1 MLKSCAALVAAA
13 GLVFSVACAQTD
25 AGVSTNVKTK
35 LAADDTV
42 KAYQID
48 VDTRNGVVT
57 LTGTVEN
64 AAAKEQAVTI
74 ARNTDGVRDVVDQIT
89 VGAAATTGDRDDNG
103 LTIDDDAEAQARRGA
118 NEAREEGRE
127 AADAARRGANEV
139 RQEGREAAD
148 AAGRAAERAG
158 DRAGDAANRAG
169 AVVTDAAITSAVKAK
184 FLADASVK
192 GLKIDVDTKDHVV
205 TLNGTVSSRAE
216 ADRAMMLA
224 RNTEGV
230 TRVVD
235 NLKVGRY

>member
-1 MLKSCAALVAAA
+1 MLKSCAALIAAA

-35 LAADDTV
+35 MAADDTV

-57 LTGTVEN
+57 LSGTVEDT
-64 AAAKEQAVTI
+64 AAKERAVSI
-74 ARNTDGVRDVVDQIT
+74 ARGTDGVRDVVDQIT
-89 VGAAATTGDRDDNG
+89 VGAAATTGDRDDNDV
-103 LTIDDDAEAQARRGA
+103 TIDDRIEDQARRGA
-118 NEAREEGRE
+118 NEVKEESGQ
-127 AADAARRGANEV
+127 AADK
-139 RQEGREAAD
+139 
-148 AAGRAAERAG
+148 AG
-158 DRAGDAANRAG
+158 DLAHDAGVAI
-169 AVVTDAAITSAVKAK
+169 TDAAITSAVKTK

-192 GLKIDVDTKDHVV
+192 GLKIDVDTRDGAV

-216 ADRAMMLA
+216 ADRAMMIA

-230 TRVVD
+230 KRVVD

>member
-13 GLVFSVACAQTD
+13 GLVFTVACAQTD
-25 AGVSTNVKTK
+25 AGITTNVKTK

-42 KAYQID
+42 KAYEID

-57 LTGTVEN
+57 LSGGVES
-64 AAAKEQAVTI
+64 APVKERAVQI
-74 ARNTDGVRDVVDQIT
+74 ARGTDGVRDVVDQIRI
-89 VGAAATTGDRDDNG
+89 GEAAATTGDRDDDF
-103 LTIDDDAEAQARRGA
+103 TIDDRVEDS
-118 NEAREEGRE
+118 
-127 AADAARRGANEV
+127 ARRGANEV
-139 RQEGREAAD
+139 EQEGREAAD
-148 AAGRAAERAG
+148 KARDVAGRAG
-158 DRAGDAANRAG
+158 AA
-169 AVVTDAAITSAVKAK
+169 VTDAAITSAVKGR
-184 FLADASVK
+184 FLADTAVK
-192 GLKIDVDTKDHVV
+192 GLKIDVDTSAGVV

>member
-1 MLKSCAALVAAA
+1 MLKSCAAFVAAA
-13 GLVFSVACAQTD
+13 GLVFTVACAQTD

-57 LTGTVEN
+57 LTGTVDN
-64 AAAKEQAVTI
+64 AAAKDQAVTI
-74 ARNTDGVRDVVDQIT
+74 ARGTDGVRDVVDQIR
-89 VGAAATTGDRDDNG
+89 VGEPVATTGDRDDNDF
-103 LTIDDDAEAQARRGA
+103 TIDDRAGEQARRGT
-118 NEAREEGRE
+118 NEVREEGRE
-127 AADAARRGANEV
+127 AADKAREI
-139 RQEGREAAD
+139 GRD
-148 AAGRAAERAG
+148 AANTAERAG
-158 DRAGDAANRAG
+158 DRAGDVASRTG

-184 FLADASVK
+184 FLADTSVK
-192 GLKIDVDTKDHVV
+192 GLKIDVDTTDHVV
-205 TLNGTVSSRAE
+205 TLTGTVSSRAE

-230 TRVVD
+230 NRVVD